1 MSRYERQPVVVGSLH
16 EGDTFELPGRPDTVC
31 RVGTTSLKED
41 EDGRQLRILLYDILE
56 GPLHWPVIY
65 VPPDFPVILLLPTTT
80 FIQLSGKDWV
90 ESLTEQHGVKD
101 D

>member
-1 MSRYERQPVVVGSLH
+1 MSKYERQPVVVGSLG

-41 EDGRQLRILLYDILE
+41 EDGRVFRIIMYDILE

-65 VPPDFPVILLLPTTT
+65 VPPDFIVMLLLPTTT
-80 FIQLSGKDWV
+80 YVALSGKNWV
-90 ESLTEQHGVKD
+90 ESLTEQHGVKE
-101 D
+101 